1 MANNNPLVLRPTKMH
16 EDVYLK
22 KWLKEP
28 GVLRWFPM
36 ADEREIDDAVRLWIA
51 YSQIGS
57 CITAEFKGIPC
68 GMATLYIQ
76 GNKKLAHQCLFSIIV
91 SEFYRGKGVGKALLQ
106 ELQALGKKKFSI
118 ELLHLEVY
126 DGNPAI
132 HLYQREGFV
141 EYGRHKHFIKD
152 NGEYLAKILMQKT
165 LKAES

>member
-1 MANNNPLVLRPTKMH
+1 MGNKNLIVRSTLAH

-36 ADEREIDDAVRLWIA
+36 ANDREIEDAVRLWIA
-51 YSQIGS
+51 YTQVGS
-57 CITAEFKGIPC
+57 CITAEYNGIPC
-68 GMATLYIQ
+68 GMATLYVQ
-76 GNKKLAHQCLFSIIV
+76 FYKKLAHQCLFSIIV
-91 SEFYRGKGVGKALLQ
+91 SEFYRGQGIGKALL
-106 ELQALGKKKFSI
+106 ENLAKLARDKFSI

-141 EYGRHKHFIKD
+141 EYGRQSHFIKD
-152 NGEYLAKILMQKT
+152 NNEYIPKIFMQKS
-165 LKAES
+165 LV